1 MSDTAAG
8 TPAPEASIEAPAET
22 NAAEEIEAAP
32 EESAEEKAQAEEKA
46 KAAEAMRKKY
56 SLKVNNK
63 VKDIE
68 LDLSNDEEV
77 QKYLQKA
84 MAADEK
90 FMEAAN
96 VRKQAEQLV
105 HALKTNPLAVLMH
118 PELGLDVKALAQQ
131 VLTQELEDMKKT
143 PEQKRIEE
151 LEKALKDKEERE
163 RTLEEE
169 KRSAEMAKIQEQAYQ
184 ELDSQITE
192 ALSKSEL
199 PKSPYVVKRIADA
212 MIEAVNM
219 GYKDVTVTQIL
230 PFVEDQITSEFQR
243 MFDEA
248 PEQTAEKLME
258 KIVGKKNLDKYRKTK
273 VARVKKTATPVK
285 DTGSQA
291 NQEKDKKQG
300 EPINFKQ
307 MFNPFK

>member
-1 MSDTAAG
+1 MSE
-8 TPAPEASIEAPAET
+8 EASAPIEAQAPVDESTEQVIEET
-22 NAAEEIEAAP
+22 EEEIAASPEDQEKQVEVEKKAEENLR
-32 EESAEEKAQAEEKA
+32 
-46 KAAEAMRKKY
+46 RKY
-56 SLKVNNK
+56 NLKVNNK
-63 VKDIE
+63 VKEVE

-84 MAADEK
+84 LAAEEK
-90 FMEAAN
+90 FQEAAS

-105 HALKTNPLAVLMH
+105 NALKTNPLAVLMH

-131 VLTQELEDMKKT
+131 VLTQEIEDMQKT

-151 LEKALKDKEERE
+151 LERALKDREEKERS
-163 RTLEEE
+163 LEEE
-169 KRSAEMAKIQEQAYQ
+169 KRQAEMGRIQEEAFQ
-184 ELDSQITE
+184 ELDSQISS

-219 GYKDVTVTQIL
+219 GYKDITVEQIM
-230 PFVEDQITSEFQR
+230 PFVEDSITTEFQR

-258 KIVGKKNLDKYRKTK
+258 KLVGKKNLDRYRKTK
-273 VARVKKTATPVK
+273 VARVKRPVQASVQ
-285 DTGSQA
+285 DTGGKTSDA
-291 NQEKDKKQG
+291 EKKEENLK
-300 EPINFKQ
+300 FKDV
-307 MFNPFK
+307 FSPW

>member
-1 MSDTAAG
+1 MSE
-8 TPAPEASIEAPAET
+8 EASAPIEAQAPVEESIEQVEETEEVAASPEGEVKPTEAEQK
-22 NAAEEIEAAP
+22 AEENLR
-32 EESAEEKAQAEEKA
+32 
-46 KAAEAMRKKY
+46 RKY
-56 SLKVNNK
+56 NLKVNNK
-63 VKDIE
+63 VKEVE

-84 MAADEK
+84 LAAEEK
-90 FMEAAN
+90 FQEAAS

-105 HALKTNPLAVLMH
+105 NALKTNPLAVLMH

-131 VLTQELEDMKKT
+131 VLTQEIEDMQKS

-151 LEKALKDKEERE
+151 LERALKDREEKERV
-163 RTLEEE
+163 LEEE
-169 KRSAEMAKIQEQAYQ
+169 KRQAEMNRIQEEAFQ
-184 ELDSQITE
+184 ELDSQITS

-219 GYKDVTVTQIL
+219 GYKDITVEQIM
-230 PFVEDQITSEFQR
+230 PFVEESITTEFQR

-258 KIVGKKNLDKYRKTK
+258 KLVGKKNLDRYRKTK
-273 VARVKKTATPVK
+273 VARVKSPVRAAVQ
-285 DTGSQA
+285 DTGGKSTES
-291 NQEKDKKQG
+291 EKKEESLK
-300 EPINFKQ
+300 FKDV
-307 MFNPFK
+307 FNPWN

>member
-1 MSDTAAG
+1 MSE
-8 TPAPEASIEAPAET
+8 EASAPIEAQAPVDESTEQVIEETEEEIAASPEDQEKQVEAEKK
-22 NAAEEIEAAP
+22 AEENLR
-32 EESAEEKAQAEEKA
+32 
-46 KAAEAMRKKY
+46 RKY
-56 SLKVNNK
+56 NLKVNNK
-63 VKDIE
+63 VKEVE

-84 MAADEK
+84 LAAEEK
-90 FMEAAN
+90 FQEAAS

-105 HALKTNPLAVLMH
+105 NALKTNPLAVLMH

-131 VLTQELEDMKKT
+131 VLTQEIEDMQKT

-151 LEKALKDKEERE
+151 LERALKDREEKERS
-163 RTLEEE
+163 LEEE
-169 KRSAEMAKIQEQAYQ
+169 KRQAEMSRIQEEAFQ
-184 ELDSQITE
+184 ELDSQISS

-219 GYKDVTVTQIL
+219 GYKDITVEQIM
-230 PFVEDQITSEFQR
+230 PFVEDSITTEFQR

-258 KIVGKKNLDKYRKTK
+258 KLVGKKNLDRYRKTK
-273 VARVKKTATPVK
+273 VARVKRPVQASVQ
-285 DTGSQA
+285 DTGGKTSDA
-291 NQEKDKKQG
+291 EKKEENLK
-300 EPINFKQ
+300 FKDV
-307 MFNPFK
+307 FSPW

>member
-1 MSDTAAG
+1 MSE
-8 TPAPEASIEAPAET
+8 EASAPIEAQAPVEESIEQVEETEEVAASPEGEVKPTEAEQK
-22 NAAEEIEAAP
+22 AEENLR
-32 EESAEEKAQAEEKA
+32 
-46 KAAEAMRKKY
+46 RKY
-56 SLKVNNK
+56 NLKVNNK
-63 VKDIE
+63 VKEVE

-84 MAADEK
+84 LAAEEK
-90 FMEAAN
+90 FQEAAS

-105 HALKTNPLAVLMH
+105 NALKTNPLAVLMH

-131 VLTQELEDMKKT
+131 VLTQEIEDMQKS

-151 LEKALKDKEERE
+151 LERALKDREEKERV
-163 RTLEEE
+163 LEEE
-169 KRSAEMAKIQEQAYQ
+169 KRQAEMNRIQEEAFQ
-184 ELDSQITE
+184 ELDSQITS

-219 GYKDVTVTQIL
+219 GYKDITVEQIM
-230 PFVEDQITSEFQR
+230 PFVEESITTEFQR

-258 KIVGKKNLDKYRKTK
+258 KLVGKKNLDRYRKTK
-273 VARVKKTATPVK
+273 VARVKSPVRAAVQ
-285 DTGSQA
+285 DTGGKSTES
-291 NQEKDKKQG
+291 EKKEENLK
-300 EPINFKQ
+300 FKDV
-307 MFNPFK
+307 FNPWN